1 MSILNLDHIRF
12 AYNGSPVIRD
22 ISFTVDKGDLLGLI
36 GPNGSGKTTLLKL
49 IDGIFHPAQGT
60 IRIFDKPV
68 KEMKRIDLAKTVAVV
83 PQVSPLVFPF
93 TVQEVVLMGRT
104 PHLGKWHFE
113 GEKDFAIVKQAMEKT
128 DILHLA
134 GRNMNR
140 LSGGETHRV
149 LIARALAQEPQIL
162 LLDEP
167 TAFLDIRH
175 QIDFLNLIHALNEE
189 QGLTVIAVTHD
200 INLASLYCK
209 RIALLKEGQIQAIGR
224 PEEVVTEEQI
234 QAVYHTPVIV
244 DRHPVT
250 GRPRVTPRRE
260 EPSDNGNR

>member
-1 MSILNLDHIRF
+1 MAILQIDKIHF

-22 ISFTVDKGDLLGLI
+22 ISFTVDRGDFIGLI

-49 IDGIFHPAQGT
+49 IDGILKPAQGT
-60 IRIFDKPV
+60 ICIHNTPIRQ
-68 KEMKRIDLAKTVAVV
+68 MKRIDLAKIVAVV
-83 PQVSPLVFPF
+83 PQVTPLIFPF

-104 PHLGKWHFE
+104 PHLGKWRFE
-113 GEKDFAIVKQAMEKT
+113 GEKDFAIIERVMEKT
-128 DILHLA
+128 DTLA
-134 GRNMNR
+134 LARRSMNR
-140 LSGGETHRV
+140 LSGGEFHRV

-175 QIDFLNLIHALNEE
+175 QVDFLNLIQALNEE

-200 INLASLYCK
+200 INLASHYCK
-209 RIALLKEGQIQAIGR
+209 RIALLKEGQIQAIGH
-224 PEEVVTEEQI
+224 PDEVVTEEQI
-234 QAVYHTPVIV
+234 QTVYHTPVIV

-250 GRPRVTPRRE
+250 GRPRVTPKRE